1 MFTENNNIH
10 DDQYEVFD
18 GCFGTVVGRCQ
29 IGAYLKLDNGEDAYA
44 YKFASLLPGTK
55 VLCTVLKLA
64 KENRLKLVSI
74 DSVVQYA
81 IPA

>member
-1 MFTENNNIH
+1 MFTEINNIH

-29 IGAYLKLDNGEDAYA
+29 KGAYLKLDNGEDAYA